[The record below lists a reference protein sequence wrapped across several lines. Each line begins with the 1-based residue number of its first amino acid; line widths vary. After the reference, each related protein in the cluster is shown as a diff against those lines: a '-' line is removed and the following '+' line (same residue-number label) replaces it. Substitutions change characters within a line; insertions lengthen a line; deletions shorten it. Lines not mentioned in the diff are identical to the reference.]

1 MTFDLEEFNVNSTS
15 TYVFCSFIYSNGPQ
29 PIFERQGDIGFN
41 NVQGFD
47 DEFLDRGFFDRNAP
61 TVRVRL
67 NEGEV
72 SLEEHERTD
81 FFSIFPNPAS
91 DAINVRFATTESTST
106 TVNVIDI
113 TGKVIRTINLGT
125 TNGTQQISI
134 DLNELTTGIY
144 FVELVNDN
152 GTQIKKFVKK

>member
-1 MTFDLEEFNVNSTS
+1 M
-15 TYVFCSFIYSNGPQ
+15 
-29 PIFERQGDIGFN
+29 
-41 NVQGFD
+41 
-47 DEFLDRGFFDRNAP
+47 
-61 TVRVRL
+61 
-67 NEGEV
+67 
-72 SLEEHERTD
+72 
-81 FFSIFPNPAS
+81 
-91 DAINVRFATTESTST
+91 RFATTESTST